1 MSIRTKL
8 KSSKANI
15 EESMG
20 VRATQSAKPV
30 LATKAKNIGRRPAG
44 NFGTISIDQIQ
55 PDPKQP
61 RTEFDDAGI
70 QELAASI
77 KRKGQLQPIRV
88 RWSEDLESWII
99 IAGERR
105 WRATGVAGL
114 ETIAC
119 HFHDGDLSESE
130 ILEEQIIENIQRQS
144 LQPLE
149 EAKAFASL
157 IAMNQWKGKD
167 VAKALGIHPA
177 KVSRSLALLKL
188 PIDVQAQVASGELPA
203 RTAYEISKL
212 PTDEQRLKVAKDVT
226 QSGLTNVET
235 ASRVRGVR
243 SGKPSGQSKTTRLSF
258 KSSEDVTIIVS
269 KASKA
274 TYEQI
279 EVALSEALSE
289 VQHRIENN
297 VQII

>member
-8 KSSKANI
+8 KSNKASI

-20 VRATQSAKPV
+20 VRTAEPVKPV
-30 LATKAKNIGRRPAG
+30 LASNPKNISRRPAL
-44 NFGTISIDQIQ
+44 NFGTIPISQIQ
-55 PDPKQP
+55 PDPNQP
-61 RTEFDDAGI
+61 RTEFADSKI
-70 QELAASI
+70 EELAASI

-88 RWSEDLESWII
+88 RWSEPLKSWTI

-105 WRATGVAGL
+105 WRATKLAGL

-157 IAMNQWKGKD
+157 IAMNNWKGKD
-167 VAKALGIHPA
+167 VAASLGIHPA

-188 PIDVQAQVASGELPA
+188 PNEIQAQVESGDLPA

-212 PTDEQRLKVAKDVT
+212 ASQKQQRNVAEVVL
-226 QSGLTNVET
+226 SNGLTNTET
-235 ASRVRGVR
+235 ANRVRARKGR
-243 SGKPSGQSKTTRLSF
+243 PNKKSKTTRLSF
-258 KSSEDVTIIVS
+258 QTSQKVTVVVS
-269 KASKA
+269 KSSKA

-279 EVALSEALSE
+279 ELALQEALAE
-289 VQHRIENN
+289 VEHRIENN
-297 VQII
+297 IQIL